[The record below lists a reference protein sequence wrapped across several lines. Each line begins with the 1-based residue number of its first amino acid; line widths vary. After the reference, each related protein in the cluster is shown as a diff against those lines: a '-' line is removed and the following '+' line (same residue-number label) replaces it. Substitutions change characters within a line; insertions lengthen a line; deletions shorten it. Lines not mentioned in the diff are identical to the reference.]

1 MYANTH
7 STNYQNYLRR
17 SVQSVITFDTYL
29 LSRFYLIIISSFS
42 IVNSDLKKLFNVP
55 EPDRYY
61 LFIG

>member
-55 EPDRYY
+55 
-61 LFIG
+61 